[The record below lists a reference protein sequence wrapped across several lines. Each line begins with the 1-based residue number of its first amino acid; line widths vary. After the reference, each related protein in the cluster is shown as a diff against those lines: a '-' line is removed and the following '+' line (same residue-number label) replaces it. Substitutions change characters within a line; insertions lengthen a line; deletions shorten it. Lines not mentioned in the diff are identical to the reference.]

1 MHPYLALQSLHIVC
15 NSEVLP
21 HNFIEV
27 LDKFSSSW
35 FNLKKKFNIS
45 TTNKIH
51 IILDHLEDYFC
62 ETNMTLL
69 KTSEEVVESMHQA
82 VYKRLMKGYNV
93 KDITNPNHGKKLM
106 DLVLRR
112 STYNLDIE

>member
-1 MHPYLALQSLHIVC
+1 MI
-15 NSEVLP
+15 N
-21 HNFIEV
+21 
-27 LDKFSSSW
+27 KFSSSW
-35 FNLKKKFNIS
+35 FKLKSKFNIS

-62 ETNMTLL
+62 ETEMTLL
-69 KTSEEVVESMHQA
+69 KTTEEVVESMHQA

-106 DLVLRR
+106 DLVRR
-112 STYNLDIE
+112 INTYNLDIK

>member
-35 FNLKKKFNIS
+35 FQLKKKFNVS
-45 TTNKIH
+45 TSNKIQ

-62 ETNMTLL
+62 ETDMTLL
-69 KTSEEVVESMHQA
+69 KTSEEVAESMHQA
-82 VYKRLMKGYNV
+82 VYKHLMKGYNV
-93 KDITNPNHGKKLM
+93 KDISNSNHGEKLL
-106 DLVLRR
+106 DNVRR
-112 STYNLDIE
+112 INTYNLDIE